1 MKKTL
6 LTIVFSVLYMT
17 SASALGINVG
27 VSGNAGLFAAS
38 AHEDLANDSSNR
50 STGSEH
56 GSAAWGSIFGEV
68 TLGDRFAVGIDYVP
82 QALSSDTT
90 ETAKNDKD
98 GSTTVNMRSNKIQ
111 VDFEELTSMYVIA
124 NITENFYVKAGG
136 TRVEI
141 ITNENLG
148 TGSTYGNTDM
158 SGSIFGLG
166 YNVTNDNG
174 TFFRFEGN
182 YMNFDG
188 TSITSSA
195 NTNVIALNNLD
206 GVSGKL
212 SFGKSF

>member
-1 MKKTL
+1 M
-6 LTIVFSVLYMT
+6 
-17 SASALGINVG
+17 
-27 VSGNAGLFAAS
+27 
-38 AHEDLANDSSNR
+38 
-50 STGSEH
+50 
-56 GSAAWGSIFGEV
+56 
-68 TLGDRFAVGIDYVP
+68 P

-166 YNVTNDNG
+166 YNVLNDNG

-195 NTNVIALNNLD
+195 NSNKIALNNLD